1 MQPRYS
7 GTLERHGF
15 ARNRIWTLVAEH
27 PSLNHDDNGNR
38 VSVDLIILK
47 PSEHDLKVLATL
59 VCISALIHSFYGGV
73 ARRGDPPPSHLYS
86 VYGARRG
93 DAIHTSAWR
102 IHTL

>member
-1 MQPRYS
+1 MQPRYSMTDCEGLVVRYS

-47 PSEHDLKVLATL
+47 PSEHNLKVLATL
-59 VCISALIHSFYGGV
+59 VCISALIYVCIPMTMPTFC
-73 ARRGDPPPSHLYS
+73 YS
-86 VYGARRG
+86 
-93 DAIHTSAWR
+93 
-102 IHTL
+102 